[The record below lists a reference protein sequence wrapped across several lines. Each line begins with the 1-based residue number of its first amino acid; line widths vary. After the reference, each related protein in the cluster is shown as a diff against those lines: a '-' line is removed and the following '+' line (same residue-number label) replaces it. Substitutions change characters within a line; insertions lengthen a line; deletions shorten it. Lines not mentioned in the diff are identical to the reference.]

1 MKRVLSFLLPI
12 AAMAALA
19 FPAMLQAANLDPID
33 SAGVQ
38 VQQQQQNGI
47 NYLSGGIGLDESKAI
62 QQTPG
67 YNLHMTCSVGM
78 QNEYAANVDVTI
90 EKASGQTVLTLNQAG
105 PLVYVQLPP
114 GKYIVRATLNGQ
126 ERRDVTDVGSGTA
139 RNLVFHWSWSGQWMM
154 HWQHIRRG
162 TVPRLMCW
170 TAPAFSESVTA
181 ACAWPSA
188 CHRARAPFGESTIQS
203 SRRLSGTECRRTAT
217 LSRTRTFGVAAPGCR
232 CGVGRIGSRWR
243 WSRSSNCG

>member
-67 YNLHMTCSVGM
+67 YNLHMTYSVGM

-139 RNLVFHWSWSGQWMM
+139 RNLVFHWS
-154 HWQHIRRG
+154 
-162 TVPRLMCW
+162 
-170 TAPAFSESVTA
+170 
-181 ACAWPSA
+181 
-188 CHRARAPFGESTIQS
+188 
-203 SRRLSGTECRRTAT
+203 
-217 LSRTRTFGVAAPGCR
+217 
-232 CGVGRIGSRWR
+232 
-243 WSRSSNCG
+243 